1 MAVPKGKT
9 SRMKKNKRRTH
20 DALRA
25 PARSKCSQCGT
36 PKAPHRICPNCG
48 TYRGREVVHTEE
60 E

>member
-9 SRMKKNKRRTH
+9 SRMKKYKRRTH
-20 DALRA
+20 DALGA
-25 PARSKCSQCGT
+25 PARSVCPQCRT

-48 TYRGREVVHTEE
+48 TYRGREVVQTEE

>member
-20 DALRA
+20 DALAA
-25 PARSKCSQCGT
+25 PARSKCAQCGT
-36 PKAPHRICPNCG
+36 LKAPHRVCPNCG
-48 TYRGREVVHTEE
+48 TYRGREVVETEE